1 MTLGENTVTPKIKFV
16 IGIII
21 LAVVVR
27 VLQFLPPNVAPIGA
41 MALFGGTYL
50 TNKKWAF
57 AIPLIA
63 LFLGD
68 VLLEFVS
75 PWGGFHQNMVAVYVS
90 FILITCIGFFLRGRV
105 NSQNI
110 MVSSLLGSLLF
121 FFITNFSVWL
131 MSSFFGTSIIGL
143 GATYVL
149 GIPFL
154 KYTLMGDLVFNVI
167 FFGSFAIAKWRFP
180 VLAR

>member
-1 MTLGENTVTPKIKFV
+1 MTLNENTITPKIKFV

-21 LAVVVR
+21 LAIVVR

-57 AIPLIA
+57 AIPLVA

-68 VLLEFVS
+68 VVLELVS
-75 PWGGFHQNMVAVYVS
+75 PWGGFHANMLAVYVS
-90 FILITCIGFFLRGRV
+90 FALITCIGFWLRGKEKR
-105 NSQNI
+105 QTI
-110 MVSSLLGSLLF
+110 MVGSLVGSILF
-121 FFITNFSVWL
+121 FLITNFSVWATGS
-131 MSSFFGTSIIGL
+131 MFGNSVAGL
-143 GATYVL
+143 GATMVA
-149 GIPFL
+149 GIPFF
-154 KYTLMGDLVFNVI
+154 KYTIMGDLVFNAI
-167 FFGSFAIAKWRFP
+167 FFGSFALAKLRFP